1 MMLLPQV
8 TQVMAPMLSKH
19 GFPADTAGLFN
30 LIAALSVHKDDA
42 DVAGKLATMKGAF
55 MTPELEP
62 LLSGM
67 LGMAPPS

>member
-19 GFPADTAGLFN
+19 GFPADPAGLFN

-42 DVAGKLATMKGAF
+42 DVAGKLATLIGA
-55 MTPELEP
+55 
-62 LLSGM
+62 
-67 LGMAPPS
+67 